1 MKNKK
6 SILILLLVAIV
17 SPLFL
22 KIFGMPILITFEM
35 VLLWFLLSKLKIK
48 YAWIVLVI
56 LVLFN
61 LNLNR
66 LFYISINS
74 INFSFDS
81 EQSFFNYFGIQKSIL
96 RYKQEGLWLPY
107 LLRNVFYSS
116 YLKIL
121 PWLNNVAKM
130 LSPLFW
136 IRLLGFSGALIF
148 VLGIISYFKNKFDK
162 WYIGFWFLLVIISSS
177 LRVLGDTVTA
187 AYLTLPA
194 IIYFII
200 LGSKNKFF
208 EKYQI
213 YWYLLFLIDLILK
226 W

>member
-66 LFYISINS
+66 LFYISINP

-96 RYKQEGLWLPY
+96 RYRQEGLWLPY
-107 LLRNVFYSS
+107 ILRNIFYSS

-121 PWLNNVAKM
+121 PWLNNVARM

-136 IRLLGFSGALIF
+136 IRLLGFSGASIF

-162 WYIGFWFLLVIISSS
+162 WYVGLGFLLIIISSS
-177 LRVLGDTVTA
+177 LRVLGDTVIA
-187 AYLTLPA
+187 AYLTLPSVV
-194 IIYFII
+194 YFII

-226 W
+226 